1 MGAFKNEKNGTWYVQ
16 FRYTD
21 WQGLRQQKLKRGF
34 ATKREAQAWERVF
47 LMQKQADVNMSF
59 ESFVALYEKD
69 VKPKLKLNTWLSKEH
84 IIRTKILPYFKK
96 RKLSEITARDVI
108 DWQNEIRQHTK
119 SNGESYSPD
128 YLKNVHTQLSCIFNH
143 AIKYY
148 GLQIN
153 PAAKAGNMGSEQP
166 KEMLFWTKEEYLK
179 FIDAM
184 MDKPMLYY
192 AFEVLYWCGI
202 REGELLALTPT
213 DFDFEKKTAAPD
225 TSVGAD
231 DGQSVSKNSDISITT
246 FKEEIN
252 DEVVNPQ
259 ESLEEMYRKIQ
270 RMSDPAYLHTVTLDE
285 LMDNVFEVKSAVI
298 ENLLYT
304 GAYILAGAPKIGKSF
319 LVAQIA
325 HHVSTGQ
332 DLWGYKVHQG
342 TVLYLA
348 LEDDESHLQRRMF
361 RMFGVEGTS
370 SLHFATS
377 AKMIGSGLDEQLEKF
392 VREHSDPK
400 LIIVDTLQKVR
411 EMVSDNYSYSS
422 DYEVIGKLKQFAD
435 RHGVCILIVHHTR
448 KQPAGD
454 SFEKISGITGL
465 SGCADGSLIMQKE
478 KRTDG
483 KATLEISGRD
493 QPDQRL
499 YLSKDQERLVW
510 LLDHAENELWKQ
522 PPDPVLEAVA
532 KIVSDENREWEGSPT
547 ELTEALRLDMAV
559 NRLTKHLNVNASR
572 LLEEHQVKYEN
583 KTKHA
588 GRRIRL
594 TYMVEAPM
602 VEVIK

>member
-1 MGAFKNEKNGTWYVQ
+1 M
-16 FRYTD
+16 
-21 WQGLRQQKLKRGF
+21 
-34 ATKREAQAWERVF
+34 
-47 LMQKQADVNMSF
+47 
-59 ESFVALYEKD
+59 
-69 VKPKLKLNTWLSKEH
+69 
-84 IIRTKILPYFKK
+84 
-96 RKLSEITARDVI
+96 I
-108 DWQNEIRQHTK
+108 D
-119 SNGESYSPD
+119 
-128 YLKNVHTQLSCIFNH
+128 
-143 AIKYY
+143 
-148 GLQIN
+148 
-153 PAAKAGNMGSEQP
+153 
-166 KEMLFWTKEEYLK
+166 
-179 FIDAM
+179 
-184 MDKPMLYY
+184 
-192 AFEVLYWCGI
+192 
-202 REGELLALTPT
+202 
-213 DFDFEKKTAAPD
+213 EKKKMTTQD
-225 TSVGAD
+225 SSVGAD
-231 DGQSVSKNSDISITT
+231 DGQSISKNSDISITT

-348 LEDDESHLQRRMF
+348 LEDDESRLQRQMF
-361 RMFGVEGTS
+361 RMFGVEGTN
-370 SLHFATS
+370 SLHFATN

-392 VREHSDPK
+392 VREHSDTK
-400 LIIVDTLQKVR
+400 LVIVDTLQKVR

-454 SFEKISGITGL
+454 SFEKISGTTGL
-465 SGCADGSLIMQKE
+465 SGCADGALIMQKE

-499 YLSKDQERLVW
+499 YLSKDQENLVW
-510 LLDHAENELWKQ
+510 DLDHAENELWKQ

-547 ELTEALRLDMAV
+547 ELAEALRLDMAV
-559 NRLTKHLNVNASR
+559 NRLTKHLNVNADKRKIQQVLYNLLDNAIKFSDPDSIITIETTDRGEKVYTAVKDNGIGIPRAALGKIWERFYKSDLSR
-572 LLEEHQVKYEN
+572 GKDKKGTGLGLAIVKEAVQAHGEN
-583 KTKHA
+583 ITVVSTEGVGTEFSFSLPKA
-588 GRRIRL
+588 VG
-594 TYMVEAPM
+594 
-602 VEVIK
+602 